1 MPYPNEHA
9 ARIASPDGFVKFR
22 RENGKFGK
30 SIDVIWGIKANGDTS
45 IQAIRFAKGSFTVEQ
60 AKAWLRKHKYSP
72 ILFEPASGK
81 SQSNNAFTRMLVNLK
96 AEKAKVR
103 HDSMEGRD
111 YLVVPCVMMIEGV
124 HEGSMGA
131 LYYPSMELSK
141 TPEVWN
147 AKPVVVYHPQINGV
161 AKSACDPVIFDKQ
174 KIGVL
179 MNTQWADNKLKTEC
193 WIDEA
198 KVKEVD
204 DRVLNAI
211 QEGEVMEVSTGLFT
225 DNENVEGE
233 WNGKTYSAIARNY
246 RPDHLAI
253 LPDLVGACSVS
264 AGAGLLRNVAKKAD
278 GKPQFLKNFK
288 TKGGFEMNREVIIN
302 GLIANEKSPWTEEDR
317 EALMVMSEEKL
328 AWIVDMQKMQDE
340 PKLKVKAPVVA
351 PAPVPVANAVPA
363 ENKQEPT
370 PPAKKDVSVDEY
382 IQNAPVGIRDVLLT
396 SVATHQEEKEKLVV
410 RITANK
416 RNTFSKEE
424 LQSKSLKELK
434 SLVLLAE
441 EPRPSNPLPN
451 FAGMGEVVGNEDKAE
466 EPLTAPVLNFEP
478 EKKAVV

>member
-1 MPYPNEHA
+1 
-9 ARIASPDGFVKFR
+9 
-22 RENGKFGK
+22 
-30 SIDVIWGIKANGDTS
+30 
-45 IQAIRFAKGSFTVEQ
+45 
-60 AKAWLRKHKYSP
+60 
-72 ILFEPASGK
+72 
-81 SQSNNAFTRMLVNLK
+81 
-96 AEKAKVR
+96 
-103 HDSMEGRD
+103 
-111 YLVVPCVMMIEGV
+111 
-124 HEGSMGA
+124 
-131 LYYPSMELSK
+131 
-141 TPEVWN
+141 
-147 AKPVVVYHPQINGV
+147 
-161 AKSACDPVIFDKQ
+161 
-174 KIGVL
+174 
-179 MNTQWADNKLKTEC
+179 
-193 WIDEA
+193 
-198 KVKEVD
+198 
-204 DRVLNAI
+204 
-211 QEGEVMEVSTGLFT
+211 
-225 DNENVEGE
+225 
-233 WNGKTYSAIARNY
+233 
-246 RPDHLAI
+246 
-253 LPDLVGACSVS
+253 
-264 AGAGLLRNVAKKAD
+264 
-278 GKPQFLKNFK
+278 
-288 TKGGFEMNREVIIN
+288 MNREVIIN

-370 PPAKKDVSVDEY
+370 PPAKKDVSVDEH

-396 SVATHQEEKEKLVV
+396 SVATHQEEKEKLVT

-478 EKKAVV
+478 EKK